1 MFNSALPLIPLMKKN
16 FILLL
21 LFCSTSVFAQFKISG
36 KINNYTGHEELKVNV
51 PLVYGYNDGN
61 SIKIHVAK
69 DGSFSTTLPIKQ
81 QKFADLMFRQTFHV
95 LLLSPGKDLTI
106 ELNETD
112 RSFKA
117 LKGTSLAENI
127 LLQKLNIEEY
137 PFFLQN
143 SDTYISL
150 SLADM
155 QAKMVKPY
163 FASRDKKIALVNQ
176 STISPKNKKLIVAEL
191 KSAACNNLYELI
203 EVSSQYRKTVDAL
216 IIDVFNK
223 ASVKPEI
230 LPAGPQ
236 YYRFANNYL
245 GYIHTKTN
253 LNKQYQPFPPLERF
267 NVATKYL
274 PDVVTE
280 QITYQHI
287 MLAFY
292 NKDKALA
299 DALSKVFNDRF
310 PKSNYAADIKKKI
323 SLL

>member
-1 MFNSALPLIPLMKKN
+1 MFNSALPLITLMKKN

-36 KINNYTGHEELKVNV
+36 KITNYTGHEDLKVNI
-51 PLVYGYNDGN
+51 PLVYGYSDAN
-61 SIKIHVAK
+61 SITIPVAK
-69 DGSFSTTLPIKQ
+69 NGTFSIVLPIKQ
-81 QKFADLMFRQTFHV
+81 QKFADLIFRQTFHV

-155 QAKMVKPY
+155 QAKIVKPY
-163 FASRDKKIALVNQ
+163 FATLNKKIALVNQ
-176 STISPKNKKLIVAEL
+176 STISPKNKKLIATEL

-245 GYIHTKTN
+245 GISI
-253 LNKQYQPFPPLERF
+253 LKQ
-267 NVATKYL
+267 
-274 PDVVTE
+274 
-280 QITYQHI
+280 I
-287 MLAFY
+287 
-292 NKDKALA
+292 
-299 DALSKVFNDRF
+299 
-310 PKSNYAADIKKKI
+310 
-323 SLL
+323 